1 MKGPMLIAL
10 LFLVTVISFKPQNAP
25 VNIKSDKPAIKA
37 DDLVIIKK
45 QDSIQ
50 KSVDTRLEKTEP
62 IVDINSKLK
71 EDNIALKKLENKL
84 TNEVID
90 ALIKERKDL
99 VYKNQSLYIP
109 EKSFKSMA
117 VEYKGE
123 IFYIVKD
130 STCTN
135 YNRPL
140 FSKKKCTQYDY
151 YLKINK

>member
-1 MKGPMLIAL
+1 MKGPILIIL
-10 LFLVTVISFKPQNAP
+10 LFLVTGISFKLQNTP
-25 VNIKSDKPAIKA
+25 VNSKVDKLLIKT
-37 DDLVIIKK
+37 DDLVIAKK

-50 KSVDTRLEKTEP
+50 KSIDTRLERTEP
-62 IVDINSKLK
+62 IVDVYSKLK
-71 EDNIALKKLENKL
+71 EDNLTLKKLENKL

-90 ALIKERKDL
+90 VLIKERKDL
-99 VYKNQSLYIP
+99 VYNNQSLYIP

-123 IFYIVKD
+123 VFYIVKD

-135 YNRPL
+135 YNKPL